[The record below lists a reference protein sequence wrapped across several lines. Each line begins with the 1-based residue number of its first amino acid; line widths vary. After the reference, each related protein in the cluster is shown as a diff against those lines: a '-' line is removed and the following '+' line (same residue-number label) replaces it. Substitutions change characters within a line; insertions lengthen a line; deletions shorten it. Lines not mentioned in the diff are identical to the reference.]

1 MAPAHYG
8 VIVEA
13 CRSDGTGYTL
23 LRLGPYTRTWL
34 AGRDADRLNSELQGR
49 AATVLPGLTVTAR
62 EPRSTSA
69 TTRATP
75 PPHDADITA
84 LLADAIAERARDH
97 ATLLEGAEIIA
108 LPHSSRLV

>member
-1 MAPAHYG
+1 MAYLHGHELGYTSKGWLRCQTDAILGVRQPAYAMLTHAAAGLDLPTDVGMAPAHYG

-34 AGRDADRLNSELQGR
+34 
-49 AATVLPGLTVTAR
+49 
-62 EPRSTSA
+62 
-69 TTRATP
+69 
-75 PPHDADITA
+75 
-84 LLADAIAERARDH
+84 
-97 ATLLEGAEIIA
+97 EGAEIIA